1 MWLNIIY
8 STGMIVNSLVTITG
22 IILFLFLFWRRL
34 KEDYSSNT
42 VFSSAFFVLLGVSVG
57 YLISVY
63 FFPRWFFWF
72 EAFGAFLG
80 ISYGIV
86 KYNTRFF
93 ETYEALFI
101 SFMPW
106 LTLFYIAEL
115 IKKPS
120 WAIAVVAFINF
131 ALILLFDFI
140 SVKYKS
146 FSWYKSGKIGLA
158 GLLTS
163 GVFFLSRAAI
173 ATILPSMVSF
183 LGLSEIILSGVCA
196 FTVFLLIYNLAKEN

>member
-8 STGMIVNSLVTITG
+8 STSMIVNYLVNIVG
-22 IILFLFLFWRRL
+22 IILFVFLFWRRL
-34 KEDYSSNT
+34 KDDYSSNI
-42 VFSSAFFVLLGVSVG
+42 VFSLTFFVLLGVSIG
-57 YLISVY
+57 YLISTY

-80 ISYGIV
+80 LSYGIV
-86 KYNTRFF
+86 KFNTRFF

-106 LTLFYIAEL
+106 LTLFYLAEL
-115 IKKPS
+115 IKRPS
-120 WAIAVVAFINF
+120 WALAVVALLNF
-131 ALILLFDFI
+131 GLILFFDFV
-140 SVKYKS
+140 SMKYKS

-163 GVFFLSRAAI
+163 GVFFLIRAAI

-196 FTVFLLIYNLAKEN
+196 FTIFLLIYNLSKES